1 MPVPVPA
8 PAHRFFARSAKAGR
22 VAEAILPPSGDGT
35 AVELLVRVR
44 TGSGS
49 GSGSGDRGGRW
60 GSVPSLMD
68 LHEAERRG
76 YLAPFERVAVRRYR
90 VRDQERTASVAAASA
105 SVRTSVEEEVVPGA
119 DPVNSGTAAA
129 PPPTRTDRGDEV
141 PGERGRGGVDQE
153 EDGEEDEEEALSR
166 RIVGALDRAVEGAGP
181 RAKKAR
187 RASDKV
193 RRVLIRGKAEGDR
206 KRVKDDERFYLE
218 AVAVRDP
225 AMGGG
230 GVGGDG
236 DGDGGRLGPA
246 CPPLLRPEG
255 RTGISSGEGRRAS
268 RR

>member
-1 MPVPVPA
+1 
-8 PAHRFFARSAKAGR
+8 
-22 VAEAILPPSGDGT
+22 
-35 AVELLVRVR
+35 
-44 TGSGS
+44 
-49 GSGSGDRGGRW
+49 
-60 GSVPSLMD
+60 MD

-129 PPPTRTDRGDEV
+129 PPPTGTDRGDEV
-141 PGERGRGGVDQE
+141 PGERERGGVDQE

-218 AVAVRDP
+218 AVAVHDP

-230 GVGGDG
+230 G
-236 DGDGGRLGPA
+236 R
-246 CPPLLRPEG
+246 
-255 RTGISSGEGRRAS
+255 GRRRWRWRSPRACLS
-268 RR
+268 PSSSTGGTNWDQFRGGSACQPALSLRCW